1 MADSEALPH
10 QSAHDPQ
17 VGDRARLR
25 WRGMNGSLN
34 TDVGE
39 LQEHT
44 SVGVMLR
51 RDTDGHL
58 DHLWVPGDYVL
69 GVERDG

>member
-1 MADSEALPH
+1 
-10 QSAHDPQ
+10 
-17 VGDRARLR
+17 
-25 WRGMNGSLN
+25 MNGSLN